1 MITALR
7 PTTFLLLA
15 LAIITPLVALP
26 AGTTGTSTPQF
37 DYLVI
42 IVLENRGINQTYG
55 NHCAGD
61 CSYITH
67 LANQYSLAEGYSSLT
82 HNSLPNY
89 LAILSGWTQRLQG
102 NLGDCSPLPSSTK
115 YCPNVNPQLTGFPF
129 TTPTII
135 DRLES
140 TGKTW
145 KAYLED
151 YPPICAYPSS
161 PTNCSPGNCYVGYG
175 GTSNVYDNEHD
186 PFVYFADISADGG
199 RCSNIVQANSGGNG
213 FPDDNLLSDLSS
225 TSKASNLMWLTPNLC
240 DDGHNICP
248 PNNNATTQ
256 QNNFL
261 SQLVPEILTSNIF
274 TTQKAALFITYD
286 EGSSTYPNDYVTSIW
301 AGPSVKT
308 NYRSSTQYSHYSLL
322 KTIENNWGL
331 QPLNQTTDGQA
342 TPMSEF
348 LATPSTSYS
357 WTGLALM
364 IILGAAIGG
373 VAAMASGVL
382 TRTRR
387 RGRSRASPD
396 KLVQHVVSR
405 AVGCSDLERAEEMS
419 SRRFVCWIMDE
430 HVGPASS

>member
-1 MITALR
+1 MHTTQNGSQEMTVAPR
-7 PTTFLLLA
+7 HTTFLLLV
-15 LAIITPLVALP
+15 LAIVTPLLAQPAVA
-26 AGTTGTSTPQF
+26 TGTSNPQF
-37 DYLVI
+37 DYLLV

-61 CSYITH
+61 CTYITR

-89 LAILSGWTQRLQG
+89 LALLSGWTQALQG
-102 NLGDCSPLPSSTK
+102 NPGDCSPLPSSAQ

-129 TTPTII
+129 SAPTIV

-140 TGKTW
+140 VGKTW

-151 YPPICAYPSS
+151 YPPACAYPSS
-161 PTNCSPGNCYVGYG
+161 QINCSAGNCYVGYG
-175 GTSNVYDNEHD
+175 GTSNNYDNEHD
-186 PFVYFADISADGG
+186 PFVYFADISGKSD

-213 FPDDNLLSDLSS
+213 FPDDALLNDLSS
-225 TSKASNLMWLTPNLC
+225 TSRASSLMWLTPNLC
-240 DDGHNICP
+240 DDGHNLCL

-261 SQLVPEILTSNIF
+261 SQLVPQILSSNVF
-274 TTQKAALFITYD
+274 TTQRAALFITYD

-308 NYRSSTQYSHYSLL
+308 SYRSSTQYSHYSLL

-348 LATPSTSYS
+348 LATPSTSYN

-364 IILGAAIGG
+364 ILLGVAIGG
-373 VAAMASGVL
+373 VAAIAWGVL
-382 TRTRR
+382 VRR
-387 RGRSRASPD
+387 RSRAQSRASPAT
-396 KLVQHVVSR
+396 S
-405 AVGCSDLERAEEMS
+405 
-419 SRRFVCWIMDE
+419 
-430 HVGPASS
+430 